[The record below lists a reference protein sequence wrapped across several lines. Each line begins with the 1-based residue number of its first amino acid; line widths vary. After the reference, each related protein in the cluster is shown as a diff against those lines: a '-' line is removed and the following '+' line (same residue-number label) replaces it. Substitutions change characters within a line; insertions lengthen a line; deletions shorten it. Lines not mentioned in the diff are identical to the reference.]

1 MLLGD
6 PGAEVMLRSRARGR
20 LASSARNPL
29 THPSTRPTEDTMSKI
44 TEDIARSAFE
54 HALANHE
61 QAFGHFFLAKL
72 LGFDITFPDETCRV
86 QFAVH
91 DFMFNPQGSLHGGIM
106 ALAMDVSMG
115 HLLNH
120 LQGPGA
126 TLEMKVQYMRAI
138 RSGPIVATGRVL
150 RRGKEIAFL
159 ESRLTDHEGQLAAMA
174 TSTWRTSPAGPRP
187 TP

>member
-1 MLLGD
+1 M
-6 PGAEVMLRSRARGR
+6 AKVNEV
-20 LASSARNPL
+20 
-29 THPSTRPTEDTMSKI
+29 
-44 TEDIARSAFE
+44 IARDAFE
-54 HALANHE
+54 HALADHE
-61 QAFGHFFLAKL
+61 QAFGQFFLVKL
-72 LGFDITFPDETCRV
+72 LGFEISYPDDTCRV
-86 QFAVH
+86 QFPVH
-91 DFMFNPQGSLHGGIM
+91 DFMFNPQGSLHGGIL

-115 HLLNH
+115 HLLNR

-138 RSGPIVATGRVL
+138 RSGPVAATGRAL

-187 TP
+187 AP